1 MNETTKSMQNQSK
14 IQLCQYD
21 SPSALTV
28 KMYYIY
34 IHHTNFCLPQPHG
47 GKQKTTNFILYMI
60 SKASIILYIPE
71 IRANLKQNFWLTTVP
86 EIISVRLDVME
97 NM

>member
-34 IHHTNFCLPQPHG
+34 IHHTNFCLSQPHG
-47 GKQKTTNFILYMI
+47 GKQKTTNF
-60 SKASIILYIPE
+60 ILYIPE